1 MERSM
6 MVTSGR
12 LSTLTTR
19 VLGVLVLVFLA
30 GCVPVA
36 QAPGNPKAEDADQTV
51 GAQPPAST
59 GPEAKPAPAK
69 AAPAPVTLSA
79 DELAEGWVSLFDGQ
93 TLFGWQPGSQADWHV
108 EGGAIVVSAG
118 EKGLLYTTSQFS
130 NYVLKLDFRADRGTN
145 SGIFLHTPPKPTD
158 PAADCYELNIAGPDN
173 PFPTGSLVH
182 RQKAEGV
189 SDSTDWQSFE
199 VTVDGAKVLVKL
211 AGRQIVEYTDSQPL
225 QRGHIGLQ
233 LNAGRVAFRNI
244 KLKPLGLASIFNGQ
258 DLSGWKTYPDMA
270 SKFTVTPKGLLH
282 VENGRGQLESQR
294 AYGDFVLQLECITNA
309 PRLNSGVF
317 FRCIPGDVM
326 MGYECQIHNGFK
338 DGNRNHPEDC
348 GTGGLFRR
356 QDARR
361 VVADDLAWFH
371 LTLVADGPHI
381 AAWVN
386 GYQVSDWT
394 DTRPPDVNPR
404 KGLRLEPGTIMI
416 QGHDPTTNISFRNLR
431 IVELSKRSL

>member
-1 MERSM
+1 
-6 MVTSGR
+6 
-12 LSTLTTR
+12 
-19 VLGVLVLVFLA
+19 
-30 GCVPVA
+30 
-36 QAPGNPKAEDADQTV
+36 
-51 GAQPPAST
+51 
-59 GPEAKPAPAK
+59 
-69 AAPAPVTLSA
+69 
-79 DELAEGWVSLFDGQ
+79 
-93 TLFGWQPGSQADWHV
+93 
-108 EGGAIVVSAG
+108 
-118 EKGLLYTTSQFS
+118 
-130 NYVLKLDFRADRGTN
+130 
-145 SGIFLHTPPKPTD
+145 
-158 PAADCYELNIAGPDN
+158 
-173 PFPTGSLVH
+173 
-182 RQKAEGV
+182 
-189 SDSTDWQSFE
+189 
-199 VTVDGAKVLVKL
+199 
-211 AGRQIVEYTDSQPL
+211 
-225 QRGHIGLQ
+225 
-233 LNAGRVAFRNI
+233 
-244 KLKPLGLASIFNGQ
+244 
-258 DLSGWKTYPDMA
+258 
-270 SKFTVTPKGLLH
+270 
-282 VENGRGQLESQR
+282 
-294 AYGDFVLQLECITNA
+294 
-309 PRLNSGVF
+309 LNSGVF